1 MLMVLSIAACSHSP
15 EKSRFVEYAA
25 TIPPIQVP
33 PGIKNPT
40 SENYYPIPPVALTMP
55 VGTKPPLAPPGSQ
68 LTKQRNNVKLPP
80 PRNAT

>member
-1 MLMVLSIAACSHSP
+1 MVVFIAACSSSP

-40 SENYYPIPPVALTMP
+40 SEPYYPIPPIALRAP
-55 VGTKPPLAPPGSQ
+55 VGVKPPLAPPGSQ
-68 LTKQRNNVKLPP
+68 LQSQRNKVKLPP
-80 PRNAT
+80 PRNTR

>member
-1 MLMVLSIAACSHSP
+1 MVLSIAACSNSSP

-40 SENYYPIPPVALTMP
+40 SESYYPIPPIALATP
-55 VGTKPPLAPPGSQ
+55 FGTKPPLTPPGSQ
-68 LTKQRNNVKLPP
+68 LQSQRNKVKLPP
-80 PRNAT
+80 PRNTK